1 MKKRVDYS
9 EIKLDHRKP
18 DLLFLQLEE
27 ELRRL
32 FRNIT
37 VKADLRLP
45 STREL
50 AQHLGIDRKTV
61 ARAYHSL
68 LEKGFIERKSPKIL
82 QIAKSLPRKQLAPYP
97 NIGII
102 LPYRFSELIEHNS
115 GISLQFIKGIIDS
128 AAEKRLSTIMLE
140 LPPASAP
147 PDEIEEFN
155 GSLLKRLLGIV
166 HIGGRDCFPD
176 RPLEAV
182 MKNEALP
189 QVLISAYPDI
199 PNVGAVVCDPS
210 SGGRTLA
217 EQLRAMR
224 HRKVGLLIYNSSLES
239 TGTDGYFSYASYRR
253 AGIIRNILMEYGLD
267 CDEKYCSYGCTSY
280 HTVFNA
286 LKKKKTAGNLP
297 TVFWCHNDEV
307 ARWCIKALNQLGL
320 SVPQDISVVGFDGTA
335 AAKEDDNLTTIAL
348 PFYAIGHRAVLQLL
362 EYYEHGINDTNRTVY
377 LQTFL
382 ISKGTLSYAN
392 HSKCK

>member
-50 AQHLGIDRKTV
+50 AQQLGIDRKTV
-61 ARAYHSL
+61 ARAYHGL
-68 LEKGFIERKSPKIL
+68 LEKGFIERKSPKIR

-155 GSLLKRLLGIV
+155 GSL
-166 HIGGRDCFPD
+166 
-176 RPLEAV
+176 
-182 MKNEALP
+182 
-189 QVLISAYPDI
+189 
-199 PNVGAVVCDPS
+199 
-210 SGGRTLA
+210 
-217 EQLRAMR
+217 
-224 HRKVGLLIYNSSLES
+224 
-239 TGTDGYFSYASYRR
+239 
-253 AGIIRNILMEYGLD
+253 
-267 CDEKYCSYGCTSY
+267 
-280 HTVFNA
+280 
-286 LKKKKTAGNLP
+286 
-297 TVFWCHNDEV
+297 
-307 ARWCIKALNQLGL
+307 
-320 SVPQDISVVGFDGTA
+320 
-335 AAKEDDNLTTIAL
+335 
-348 PFYAIGHRAVLQLL
+348 
-362 EYYEHGINDTNRTVY
+362 
-377 LQTFL
+377 
-382 ISKGTLSYAN
+382 
-392 HSKCK
+392 